1 MMKRI
6 NVNGDI
12 ESRQRIAGRKIPS
25 AVQTSLSSGQY
36 EKEKKE
42 ENEPTD
48 ADGPADVLPKPRRR
62 KAERNP

>member
-25 AVQTSLSSGQY
+25 AVQTSISSGQY
-36 EKEKKE
+36 EKEEKE

-48 ADGPADVLPKPRRR
+48 ADDQADGAPKARRR
-62 KAERNP
+62 KAEGNP